1 MEVYC
6 DNCNATKIN
15 LKKEYWHCGA
25 CDFDLCSACY
35 TKKTQ
40 PNLFSAFAGSSSKKQ
55 KLNPEEE
62 EKSELQSVGDTLF
75 NVGQSQFGELEIHV
89 AGQED
94 AAMIQEHSL
103 MMEQQPSSGNLN
115 PKALE
120 EKEKQQMLELMVKY
134 GMAAET
140 VGQSKTSSVILFGK
154 E

>member
-1 MEVYC
+1 MDIKNSDEDEKNNNCNLLGKRTTSEKSNIKGCGHKLLKVGKSKEEMEVYC

-75 NVGQSQFGELEIHV
+75 NVGQS
-89 AGQED
+89 
-94 AAMIQEHSL
+94 
-103 MMEQQPSSGNLN
+103 
-115 PKALE
+115 
-120 EKEKQQMLELMVKY
+120 
-134 GMAAET
+134 
-140 VGQSKTSSVILFGK
+140 
-154 E
+154 